1 VETSSFGTAAS
12 AGENRMQ
19 ALQGSYRW
27 DWKNLCGELVGLI
40 GPWIAIDETAQLK
53 RGDADAELLA
63 GRVTL
68 PQATPEVRVPRAK
81 QMRPRTRPNSPRSRQ
96 FGIARQPAER

>member
-1 VETSSFGTAAS
+1 VETSSWGTAAS

-40 GPWIAIDETAQLK
+40 GPGIAIDETAQLK
-53 RGDADAELLA
+53 RGDAGAELLA
-63 GRVTL
+63 GRESVLGQALGGHLRRVTL
-68 PQATPEVRVPRAK
+68 PQAP
-81 QMRPRTRPNSPRSRQ
+81 PRS
-96 FGIARQPAER
+96 AYPAQSR